1 MRRKLN
7 RVPKKCMNC
16 LMRLLIGLSHF
27 LLHPRTL
34 QQKLYPELHDSKG
47 TIKNHDWHGSGH
59 QDAQATASTSAFIIF
74 TGGLLIISVFYM
86 MYRVYRMNRY
96 FSNDWRKEFG
106 S

>member
-1 MRRKLN
+1 MHD
-7 RVPKKCMNC
+7 
-16 LMRLLIGLSHF
+16 LSDETF
-27 LLHPRTL
+27 NWV
-34 QQKLYPELHDSKG
+34 KSFSSAYPELHDSKG

-74 TGGLLIISVFYM
+74 TGGLLIISVLYM